1 MRNLSKAFLRV
12 NAILSYVFM
21 GLFILAAIILFI
33 VGSPLVSQHFEGEG
47 AEAGKIAYTISMM
60 TSGAILLVLA
70 VMALISAIV
79 SNKARAL
86 QTKGALV
93 TAIVFSALSATAFGI
108 AGGVLGLV
116 QNLKEERRDR
126 RNNIVDAQ

>member
-12 NAILSYVFM
+12 NAILSFVFM
-21 GLFILAAIILFI
+21 GLFILAAIVFFI
-33 VGSPLVSQHFEGEG
+33 VGSPLVSQYIENEGG
-47 AEAGKIAYTISMM
+47 AIGYTIGMM
-60 TSGAILLVLA
+60 VGGAAFLFA
-70 VMALISAIV
+70 AAMALISAIV

>member
-12 NAILSYVFM
+12 NAILSFVFM
-21 GLFILAAIILFI
+21 GLFILAAVVFFI
-33 VGSPLVSQHFEGEG
+33 VGSPLVSQYIENEG
-47 AEAGKIAYTISMM
+47 
-60 TSGAILLVLA
+60 GAIGYTVGMMVGGAAFLFA
-70 VMALISAIV
+70 AAMALISAIV

-93 TAIVFSALSATAFGI
+93 TAIVFSVLSATAFGI

>member
-1 MRNLSKAFLRV
+1 MRNLSKTFLRV
-12 NAILSYVFM
+12 NAILSFVFM
-21 GLFILAAIILFI
+21 GLFILAAVVFFI
-33 VGSPLVSQHFEGEG
+33 VGSPLVSQYIENEG
-47 AEAGKIAYTISMM
+47 
-60 TSGAILLVLA
+60 GAIGYTVGMMVGGAAFLFA
-70 VMALISAIV
+70 AAMALISAIV

>member
-12 NAILSYVFM
+12 NAILSFVFM
-21 GLFILAAIILFI
+21 GLFILAAVVFFI
-33 VGSPLVSQHFEGEG
+33 VGSPLVSQYIENEGG
-47 AEAGKIAYTISMM
+47 AIGYTIGMM
-60 TSGAILLVLA
+60 VGGAAFLFA
-70 VMALISAIV
+70 AAMALISAIV

>member
-12 NAILSYVFM
+12 NAILSFVFM
-21 GLFILAAIILFI
+21 GLFILAAIVFFI
-33 VGSPLVSQHFEGEG
+33 VGSPLVSQYIENEG
-47 AEAGKIAYTISMM
+47 
-60 TSGAILLVLA
+60 GAIGYTVGMMVGGAAFLFA
-70 VMALISAIV
+70 AAMALISAIV

>member
-12 NAILSYVFM
+12 NAILSFVFM
-21 GLFILAAIILFI
+21 GLFILAAVVFFI
-33 VGSPLVSQHFEGEG
+33 VGSPLVSQYIENEG
-47 AEAGKIAYTISMM
+47 
-60 TSGAILLVLA
+60 GAIGYTVGMMVGGAAFLFA
-70 VMALISAIV
+70 AAMALISAIV

>member
-12 NAILSYVFM
+12 NAILSFVFM
-21 GLFILAAIILFI
+21 GLFILAAVIFFV
-33 VGSPLVSQHFEGEG
+33 VGSPLVSQYIENEGG
-47 AEAGKIAYTISMM
+47 AIGYTIGMM
-60 TSGAILLVLA
+60 AGGAAFLFA
-70 VMALISAIV
+70 AAMALISAIV
-79 SNKARAL
+79 SNKARNL

-93 TAIVFSALSATAFGI
+93 IAIVFSALSATAFGI